1 MARTKEPV
9 RRTATLSDLLT
20 KPVRTKEVL
29 LPVGDEIVV
38 MKVRSINTKVY
49 DDLVGDHPPTKEQK
63 AEGSPYNLDTFGPA
77 LLAKC
82 TFEPEVSFE
91 EAESLWSSDD
101 WSRGELLDWF
111 MACLD
116 VCNQGFRVPSTAS
129 GSE

>member
-9 RRTATLSDLLT
+9 RRTATLSDLKT

-29 LPVGDEIVV
+29 LPVGDEIAV
-38 MKVRSINTKVY
+38 MKVRSINTKIY
-49 DDLVGDHPPTKEQK
+49 DDLVGEHPPTKEQK

-82 TFEPEVSFE
+82 TVDPEMSYE
-91 EAESLWSSDD
+91 DALELWGSDD
-101 WSRGELLDWF
+101 WARGELLDWF

-116 VCNQGFRVPSTAS
+116 VCNQGFRVPSTAN